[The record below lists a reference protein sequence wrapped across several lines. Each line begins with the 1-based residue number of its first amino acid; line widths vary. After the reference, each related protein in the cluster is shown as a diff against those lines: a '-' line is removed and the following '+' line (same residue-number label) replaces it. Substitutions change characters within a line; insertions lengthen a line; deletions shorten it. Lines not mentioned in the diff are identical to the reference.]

1 MLRLI
6 PSKFPPIGLFDTVA
20 TRADIDAVLDLSG
33 WSNDRLVPG
42 RLARIM
48 VFRIENRLIFGS
60 ERPSTVDVGN
70 HLFSVIAVK
79 EPIDGRR
86 AIWRLYAGPAPVRS
100 CSVPLCVPGGQLVS
114 SGLIAPGRELPAW
127 R

>member
-48 VFRIENRLIFGS
+48 VFRIENRCEFRRNPATDSDLMPATVPKRS
-60 ERPSTVDVGN
+60 RPPFRDESG
-70 HLFSVIAVK
+70 HL
-79 EPIDGRR
+79 
-86 AIWRLYAGPAPVRS
+86 S
-100 CSVPLCVPGGQLVS
+100 C
-114 SGLIAPGRELPAW
+114 
-127 R
+127 

>member
-60 ERPSTVDVGN
+60 ERPSVARQSGWEC
-70 HLFSVIAVK
+70 A
-79 EPIDGRR
+79 
-86 AIWRLYAGPAPVRS
+86 AIRK
-100 CSVPLCVPGGQLVS
+100 
-114 SGLIAPGRELPAW
+114 GL
-127 R
+127 